1 MSNPKE
7 LLLRSLP
14 QGVARLRARLA
25 SSMRA
30 LGFRLK
36 SSLQLRVH
44 RPNED
49 EKDSQRAPQRKRR
62 NGWVQ
67 TQLAP
72 IMRKSWKQVKAR
84 FITASLITAVLILL
98 GCGGLGML
106 YFRQQGDREALIAQ
120 LDVSKRNLRRYG
132 TEESRIERTEN
143 ARAIL
148 ATGQDYFPE
157 SRTSADILGDI
168 LKLARESE
176 VQIDQIEAYSG
187 KGEQTDTGG
196 CSALSVNLQAK
207 GDMSE
212 LQSFLAGL
220 ENGSVK
226 ATSIDR
232 VTIGGAHEAPI
243 ASISISAYGR

>member
-1 MSNPKE
+1 MK
-7 LLLRSLP
+7 
-14 QGVARLRARLA
+14 ARLA
-25 SSMRA
+25 FSVRA
-30 LGFRLK
+30 LSLRLK
-36 SSLQLRVH
+36 SNLRLHVR
-44 RPNED
+44 RPSED
-49 EKDSQRAPQRKRR
+49 EKGGQHTTHLKRQYI
-62 NGWVQ
+62 WVQ
-67 TQLAP
+67 TRLAP
-72 IMRKSWKQVKAR
+72 IMRRSWNQVKTR
-84 FITASLITAVLILL
+84 FVTASLVTAVLILL

-120 LDVSKRNLRRYG
+120 LDVAKRNLRRYG

-157 SRTSADILGDI
+157 SRTSADILNDI

-176 VQIDQIEAYSG
+176 VQIDQIEAHSG
-187 KGEQTDTGG
+187 KGEQTDAGG

-226 ATSIDR
+226 ATSVDR
-232 VTIGGAHEAPI
+232 VTIGGVQEVPI